1 MQHSIT
7 LAMAAPIYGGPEPQT
22 FCLYDFRL

>member
-7 LAMAAPIYGGPEPQT
+7 LAMAARSYGRPEPVCT
-22 FCLYDFRL
+22 W